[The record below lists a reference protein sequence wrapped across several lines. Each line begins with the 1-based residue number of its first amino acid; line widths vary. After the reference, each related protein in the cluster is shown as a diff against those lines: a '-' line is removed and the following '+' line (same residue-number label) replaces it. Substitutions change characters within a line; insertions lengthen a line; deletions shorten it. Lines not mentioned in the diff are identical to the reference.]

1 MMAWPPASRA
11 GAGTHRLAVLEQ
23 RGRITCNGLLSFFP
37 LQAQAGGRIVAR
49 ETLKAFRKNVLAK
62 CYGGDVSR

>member
-1 MMAWPPASRA
+1 MDGWHVVAAAQMLRRAGSRA
-11 GAGTHRLAVLEQ
+11 NHLRRAALTSHALPCR
-23 RGRITCNGLLSFFP
+23 

>member
-1 MMAWPPASRA
+1 MAGPPANRA
-11 GAGTHRLAVLEQ
+11 GAGTHRLAVLELH
-23 RGRITCNGLLSFFP
+23 GMITCNGLLSSQP
-37 LQAQAGGRIVAR
+37 QAQAAGRIVAR

>member
-1 MMAWPPASRA
+1 MLLLLLKCFAGLANHLRRA
-11 GAGTHRLAVLEQ
+11 ALTSHALPCR
-23 RGRITCNGLLSFFP
+23 